1 MIELCV
7 LDDEC
12 TGPFPQ
18 NRDLASRDFVFISW
32 APKRYL
38 KMEPKQ
44 GPKLDPNQN
53 SKTQSRGANLVGRRR
68 QGSCRHD
75 LQSVVYS
82 AFQMSAA
89 NQELQPKKERKL
101 GLTNL
106 LKQRACVRLQAKH
119 SQDMTPLQK
128 IHSAVSRMGK

>member
-1 MIELCV
+1 MGTKTV
-7 LDDEC
+7 
-12 TGPFPQ
+12 
-18 NRDLASRDFVFISW
+18 
-32 APKRYL
+32 PKNGTQTR
-38 KMEPKQ
+38 PKI
-44 GPKLDPNQN
+44 GPKSKLQN
-53 SKTQSRGANLVGRRR
+53 
-68 QGSCRHD
+68 

-82 AFQMSAA
+82 AIQMSAA

>member
-1 MIELCV
+1 
-7 LDDEC
+7 
-12 TGPFPQ
+12 
-18 NRDLASRDFVFISW
+18 
-32 APKRYL
+32 
-38 KMEPKQ
+38 MEPKQ
-44 GPKLDPNQN
+44 ASKLGPNPDP
-53 SKTQSRGANLVGRRR
+53 KMQSRGANFVGRRR

-82 AFQMSAA
+82 AIQMSAA

-128 IHSAVSRMGK
+128 IHSAVSRMGKSTACLLL